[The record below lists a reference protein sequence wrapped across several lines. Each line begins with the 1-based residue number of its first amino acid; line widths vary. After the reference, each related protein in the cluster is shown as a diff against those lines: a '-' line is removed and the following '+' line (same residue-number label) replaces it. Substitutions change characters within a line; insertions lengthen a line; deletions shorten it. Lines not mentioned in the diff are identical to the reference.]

1 MSYNNIDIICHH
13 VIRIYFIVIVINRT
27 CRQYTWPRLTSRLRH
42 AAQHFTLNQYL
53 WTHTTHFTL
62 LSIFTRLELGYLIN
76 IKLIHMLSQHSP
88 TNFLPLTLRLEIQH
102 DTCAAHIPTTNTSIR
117 IRLFKIDSFNSLDI
131 HKIFPTQCY

>member
-1 MSYNNIDIICHH
+1 MRVSYNNIYIICHH

-27 CRQYTWPRLTSRLRH
+27 CRQYTEPRLTSRRLRH

-53 WTHTTHFTL
+53 RTHTTHYTFYIAL
-62 LSIFTRLELGYLIN
+62 YFHVRGSSCGYLIN

-102 DTCAAHIPTTNTSIR
+102 DTCTYQP
-117 IRLFKIDSFNSLDI
+117 
-131 HKIFPTQCY
+131 PTQVFGSGCSK